1 MATKSRA
8 IIVNQSQGISQGD
21 VFKNVKYN
29 YIDVDDGDTIQVV
42 EMEFPL
48 AIVLSQDCDVIA
60 MSKLIENKVGNST
73 KFMPSILMC
82 PVYYEDEIKT
92 SNHISDVVQD
102 LQITITDE
110 KMYHSDD
117 KKTAE
122 KDWHYRFHSLEIEC
136 DQKSVLKK
144 CVVDFKH
151 YFCVP
156 ISYLLKN
163 RGNRL
168 CKLNGIYSEQ
178 ITLKFANFLSRVP
191 MPE

>member
-1 MATKSRA
+1 MSTKSRA
-8 IIVNQSQGISQGD
+8 KRVSSQEIVSQGD

-29 YIDVDDGDTIQVV
+29 YIDIEDDDDIQIV

-48 AIVLSQDCDVIA
+48 AIVLSQDCDVIS
-60 MSKLIENKVGNST
+60 MSKLIQNRSGAAS

-82 PVYYEDEIKT
+82 PIYYEDEIRT
-92 SNHISDVVQD
+92 SNHIADVINEF
-102 LQITITDE
+102 QISIDDGR
-110 KMYHSDD
+110 MYHKEDRV
-117 KKTAE
+117 TAE

-136 DQKSVLKK
+136 GNKSVAKK
-144 CVVDFKH
+144 CVIDFKH

-163 RGNRL
+163 RNNRL
-168 CKLNGIYSEQ
+168 CKLDSIYSEQ
-178 ITLKFANFLSRVP
+178 IVLKFANFLSRVP